1 MKMNR
6 INVGVENFDQS
17 IPDISTVFAGE
28 LKNIRNKLQFIKGGA
43 FDIVMDTAYSLVYYA
58 LNMCIEYQKNADGT
72 IPKNIVD
79 EIWKQ
84 VLIGGRL
91 VFKACEVNEF
101 NEEMSK
107 TFHQKLLESNII
119 DETIHFWEIYEL

>member
-1 MKMNR
+1 MNR
-6 INVGVENFDQS
+6 INVVVENFDHS

-28 LKNIRNKLQFIKGGA
+28 LKNIRNKLQFIKGDD

-58 LNMCIEYQKNADGT
+58 LNMCIEYQKNADGS

-84 VLIGGRL
+84 VLLGGKQ
-91 VFKACEVNEF
+91 VFKACEVDGF
-101 NEEMSK
+101 NEEMTK
-107 TFHQKLLESNII
+107 TFYNKLLEPNII
-119 DETIHFWEIYEL
+119 NETIGFWEIYEL

>member
-1 MKMNR
+1 MNR
-6 INVGVENFDQS
+6 INVGIENFDHS

-28 LKNIRNKLQFIKGGA
+28 LKNIRIKLQFIKGDD

-58 LNMCIEYQKNADGT
+58 LNMCIEYQKNADGS

-84 VLIGGRL
+84 VLLGGKQ
-91 VFKACEVNEF
+91 VFKSCEIQEYI
-101 NEEMSK
+101 EEMTK
-107 TFHQKLLESNII
+107 IFHNKIVEANII
-119 DETIHFWEIYEL
+119 NETIHFWEIYKL